1 MSLIEDYISQLKKNK
16 FVGGN
21 KESKQQF
28 LKYCIETDTIGYF
41 FNNPA
46 KEFED
51 SMDSLNF
58 KESIIFAQKN
68 PYSINPH

>member
-1 MSLIEDYISQLKKNK
+1 MSLIEDYISQLKNNK
-16 FVGGN
+16 FAGGN
-21 KESKQQF
+21 KESKQKF
-28 LKYCIETDTIGYF
+28 LKYCIENNTISYF
-41 FNNPA
+41 FNKSA

-68 PYSINPH
+68 PYSINLH